1 MIQKPPVIN
10 SREQLLAFM
19 NSEGV
24 KVLRP
29 LAKVVA
35 ITDSI
40 AKKQTFEGTMTRR
53 RVGPKDQS
61 VFKNFIEAPQDPAFH
76 SNIKNYLVD
85 DPKIKD
91 TKPVSCYA

>member
-1 MIQKPPVIN
+1 VIQKPPVIN
-10 SREQLLAFM
+10 SREELLTFM

-40 AKKQTFEGTMTRR
+40 AKK
-53 RVGPKDQS
+53 
-61 VFKNFIEAPQDPAFH
+61 
-76 SNIKNYLVD
+76 
-85 DPKIKD
+85 
-91 TKPVSCYA
+91 